1 VFTGTV
7 PFKNESDDL
16 VAVIFAHVNE
26 PPAALRTVNPAVPA
40 PIERIV
46 LRLLEKDPDRRYASA
61 REVIV
66 DIRTLLGLNAPG
78 DAPPSSTVGMAA
90 AFQGPRPAQSSGNTA
105 AEKEARSVLD
115 RTFGNTQTL
124 NEGYA
129 NTLAGMLA
137 ARKRDWTEA
146 SRAYVTALKAFAEVR
161 NDGEHAKTALKYATM
176 VLAKN
181 AEAERPDRHEVENA
195 IETLGRALLVLRAR
209 NLNAEVDDGER
220 ILHALQRMGV
230 RLR

>member
-1 VFTGTV
+1 M
-7 PFKNESDDL
+7 
-16 VAVIFAHVNE
+16 
-26 PPAALRTVNPAVPA
+26 
-40 PIERIV
+40 
-46 LRLLEKDPDRRYASA
+46 LRLLEKDPERRYASA

-66 DIRTLLGLNAPG
+66 DIRTLLGLNSPG
-78 DAPPSSTVGMAA
+78 EQAPSSAVGMAA
-90 AFQGPRPAQSSGNTA
+90 AMQGQTRPVESHGGHSA
-105 AEKEARSVLD
+105 AESEARSVLE

-146 SRAYVTALKAFAEVR
+146 TRAYVAALKAFSEVR
-161 NDGEHAKTALKYATM
+161 NHVEHAKTALKYATM
-176 VLAKN
+176 VLAKG
-181 AEAERPDRHEVENA
+181 AESERPDRHEVENA

-209 NLNAEVDDGER
+209 NLTAEVDDGER